1 MSSLMP
7 RLYAWSCCI
16 KYLVDL
22 PVEGRLVLEVQS
34 PRNGLRSDLH
44 HVHGLAL
51 WGRYY
56 IPGRVGYGTEQ
67 RRSICRRAPSQFSGE
82 GAWLAGRTALECCM
96 ATSIVAVAVRQLAKL
111 PYEAGLALQLS
122 LARKYKEEQLDEVR
136 ANLK

>member
-1 MSSLMP
+1 MSSLMS

-16 KYLVDL
+16 KYLVDS

-67 RRSICRRAPSQFSGE
+67 RRSIWLARAVAVLISGE
-82 GAWLAGRTALECCM
+82 GAWLAGRTALECC
-96 ATSIVAVAVRQLAKL
+96 
-111 PYEAGLALQLS
+111 
-122 LARKYKEEQLDEVR
+122 
-136 ANLK
+136 